1 MADLDDI
8 KDGKDFGI
16 GTPQQNVP
24 YTLKGCGSLDWGMQS
39 RLARIFNPQ
48 SNRTVMLAFDHGYFQ
63 GPTTG
68 LERIDLSI
76 APLFGE
82 TDVLMCTRGI
92 LRSQVPAATN
102 KPVVLR
108 ASGGNS
114 ILGELSN
121 ECVAVAMEDA
131 LRLNVCAVAAQ
142 VYIGSEFEHQ
152 SINNI
157 IKLVDAGAR
166 YGMPTL
172 AVTGVGKEM
181 ARDARYFSLASRIAA
196 EMGAQFVKT
205 YYVDEGFE
213 KVTASCPVPIVIAG
227 GKKLPEH
234 EALEMCWR
242 AIDQGA
248 SGVDMGRNI
257 FQSSAPL
264 AMLKAVKKWF
274 TRTERPRC
282 VPVLAGRE
290 TGRSKMNVTLVEIN
304 IKPER
309 VDEFLEVFRANHEGA
324 IQEPGN
330 LRFDVLQDPRV
341 KTRFFIYEAY
351 KDEEAVLAHK
361 QTPHYLACVDKLEE
375 LMSEPR
381 KKRSF
386 VGLLPE

>member
-39 RLARIFNPQ
+39 RLSSIFNPQ

-264 AMLKAVKKWF
+264 AMLKAVKK
-274 TRTERPRC
+274 
-282 VPVLAGRE
+282 VV
-290 TGRSKMNVTLVEIN
+290 
-304 IKPER
+304 
-309 VDEFLEVFRANHEGA
+309 HENWNA
-324 IQEPGN
+324 RDAFQFWQEEKQG
-330 LRFDVLQDPRV
+330 
-341 KTRFFIYEAY
+341 EA
-351 KDEEAVLAHK
+351 K
-361 QTPHYLACVDKLEE
+361 
-375 LMSEPR
+375 
-381 KKRSF
+381 
-386 VGLLPE
+386 

>member
-8 KDGKDFGI
+8 KEGKNFGLDR
-16 GTPQQNVP
+16 PQQNVP
-24 YTLKGCGSLDWGMQS
+24 FTLKGCGALDWGMQS
-39 RLARIFNPQ
+39 RLARIFNPA

-76 APLFGE
+76 APLFAE

-92 LRSQVPAATN
+92 LRSTVPPATN

-114 ILGELSN
+114 MLGELSN

-142 VYIGSEFEHQ
+142 VYIGSEYEHQ

-157 IKLVDAGAR
+157 IKLVDAGNR
-166 YGMPTL
+166 YGIPTL

-205 YYVDEGFE
+205 YFVEEGFE

-227 GKKLPEH
+227 GKKLPGT
-234 EALEMCWR
+234 R
-242 AIDQGA
+242 GA
-248 SGVDMGRNI
+248 GDVFPRH
-257 FQSSAPL
+257 
-264 AMLKAVKKWF
+264 
-274 TRTERPRC
+274 RPRGRQAWTWGANIL
-282 VPVLAGRE
+282 PVQCPAGDA
-290 TGRSKMNVTLVEIN
+290 
-304 IKPER
+304 ER
-309 VDEFLEVFRANHEGA
+309 R
-324 IQEPGN
+324 
-330 LRFDVLQDPRV
+330 
-341 KTRFFIYEAY
+341 
-351 KDEEAVLAHK
+351 
-361 QTPHYLACVDKLEE
+361 
-375 LMSEPR
+375 
-381 KKRSF
+381 
-386 VGLLPE
+386 

>member
-1 MADLDDI
+1 MPDAIGNKTAHDYHLD
-8 KDGKDFGI
+8 
-16 GTPQQNVP
+16 VP
-24 YTLKGCGSLDWGMQS
+24 APEQGFFAKGLGHGDWGAKN
-39 RLARIFNPQ
+39 RLSHLFNPK
-48 SNRTVMLAFDHGYFQ
+48 SGNTVMLAFDHGYFQ

-205 YYVDEGFE
+205 YFVEEGFE

-227 GKKLPEH
+227 GKKLPEL
-234 EALEMCWR
+234 EALEMCFR

-264 AMLKAVKKWF
+264 AMLKAVKK
-274 TRTERPRC
+274 
-282 VPVLAGRE
+282 VV
-290 TGRSKMNVTLVEIN
+290 
-304 IKPER
+304 
-309 VDEFLEVFRANHEGA
+309 HENMSA
-324 IQEPGN
+324 
-330 LRFDVLQDPRV
+330 R
-341 KTRFFIYEAY
+341 EAY
-351 KDEEAVLAHK
+351 QFWQEEK
-361 QTPHYLACVDKLEE
+361 QGEQQ
-375 LMSEPR
+375 
-381 KKRSF
+381 
-386 VGLLPE
+386 

>member
-16 GTPQQNVP
+16 GTPQQNVL

-39 RLARIFNPQ
+39 RLSRIFNPQ

-142 VYIGSEFEHQ
+142 VYIGSPFEHQ

-181 ARDARYFSLASRIAA
+181 ARDARYF
-196 EMGAQFVKT
+196 
-205 YYVDEGFE
+205 
-213 KVTASCPVPIVIAG
+213 AG
-227 GKKLPEH
+227 QPH
-234 EALEMCWR
+234 C
-242 AIDQGA
+242 
-248 SGVDMGRNI
+248 GRNGGTVR
-257 FQSSAPL
+257 QNLLRGRGLRKSDRQLPGADRYRRGQ
-264 AMLKAVKKWF
+264 KAAGA
-274 TRTERPRC
+274 RGAGD
-282 VPVLAGRE
+282 VLAR
-290 TGRSKMNVTLVEIN
+290 
-304 IKPER
+304 
-309 VDEFLEVFRANHEGA
+309 D
-324 IQEPGN
+324 
-330 LRFDVLQDPRV
+330 
-341 KTRFFIYEAY
+341 
-351 KDEEAVLAHK
+351 
-361 QTPHYLACVDKLEE
+361 
-375 LMSEPR
+375 
-381 KKRSF
+381 
-386 VGLLPE
+386 

>member
-8 KDGKDFGI
+8 KEGKDFGI
-16 GTPQQNVP
+16 DRPQQNTL

-39 RLARIFNPQ
+39 RLARIFNPH

-76 APLFGE
+76 APLFAD
-82 TDVLMCTRGI
+82 TDVLMCTRGV
-92 LRSQVPAATN
+92 LRSQVPAA
-102 KPVVLR
+102 
-108 ASGGNS
+108 
-114 ILGELSN
+114 N

-142 VYIGSEFEHQ
+142 VYIGSEYEHQ

-157 IKLVDAGAR
+157 IKLVDAGNR
-166 YGMPTL
+166 YGMPVL

-181 ARDARYFSLASRIAA
+181 TRDARYFSLASRIAA

-205 YYVDEGFE
+205 YFVEEGFE

-257 FQSSAPL
+257 FQSSAPR
-264 AMLKAVKKWF
+264 AMLKAVKK
-274 TRTERPRC
+274 
-282 VPVLAGRE
+282 VV
-290 TGRSKMNVTLVEIN
+290 
-304 IKPER
+304 
-309 VDEFLEVFRANHEGA
+309 HE
-324 IQEPGN
+324 N
-330 LRFDVLQDPRV
+330 LNAR
-341 KTRFFIYEAY
+341 EAY
-351 KDEEAVLAHK
+351 QFWQEEK
-361 QTPHYLACVDKLEE
+361 QGE
-375 LMSEPR
+375 L
-381 KKRSF
+381 K
-386 VGLLPE
+386 

>member
-24 YTLKGCGSLDWGMQS
+24 FTLKGCGSLDWGMQS

-157 IKLVDAGAR
+157 IKL
-166 YGMPTL
+166 
-172 AVTGVGKEM
+172 
-181 ARDARYFSLASRIAA
+181 
-196 EMGAQFVKT
+196 
-205 YYVDEGFE
+205 
-213 KVTASCPVPIVIAG
+213 
-227 GKKLPEH
+227 PEH

-264 AMLKAVKKWF
+264 AMLKAVKK
-274 TRTERPRC
+274 
-282 VPVLAGRE
+282 VV
-290 TGRSKMNVTLVEIN
+290 
-304 IKPER
+304 
-309 VDEFLEVFRANHEGA
+309 HENWNA
-324 IQEPGN
+324 RDAFQFWQEEKQG
-330 LRFDVLQDPRV
+330 
-341 KTRFFIYEAY
+341 EA
-351 KDEEAVLAHK
+351 K
-361 QTPHYLACVDKLEE
+361 
-375 LMSEPR
+375 
-381 KKRSF
+381 
-386 VGLLPE
+386 